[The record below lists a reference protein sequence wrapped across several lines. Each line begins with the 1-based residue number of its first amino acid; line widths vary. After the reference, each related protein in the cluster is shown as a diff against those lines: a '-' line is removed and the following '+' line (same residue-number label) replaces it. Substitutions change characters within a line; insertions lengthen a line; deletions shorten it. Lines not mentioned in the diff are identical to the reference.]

1 MATVVKTFNYTG
13 TLQQATIPPGTQS
26 MDVHLWGGAGG
37 GGGGDRAGPGASGS
51 AGHYVTSTS
60 IAISSAQIGTT
71 INVAVGGG
79 GGGGSGGG
87 NAPGGVNGKS
97 ITGYSGG
104 IGGNSGPSGS
114 SGAGGGATVVQI
126 DSTDIAVAGGGGGG
140 GGAGIA
146 SNGTAGINTNSA
158 TANSPGTLGED
169 GKDHTGDGGGGGA
182 GGGGVDGG
190 RSGNGGSGD
199 NGGTGGYAGSNNA
212 AGGSESNGSG
222 ITPGGTGSQYYTS
235 GVAVAGGPGSS
246 GADGKAVVVF
256 NIGVQA
262 QTKVGNNIQS
272 FSRSLNSTGEI
283 VTFFNNLVNG
293 IPNPGYQHAW
303 WVVSPALTQSQ
314 WQGIPY
320 YYNNSIFI
328 VQGNVT
334 RYTGTNSSDTSIT
347 VNNTT
352 YTRTGS
358 PAGGN
363 VLINFVDGSSQTY
376 NIQIYSFS
384 TTQSAGW
391 RSIDRIF
398 TKVSG
403 SWKQITSAYMKVGG
417 AWKALFNSGIS
428 FIETAAGFGDSS
440 GSSSSGSGGT
450 GGGGGCFIAGT
461 MVTMADGTQK
471 PVEQV
476 DIGDTVSVGGKVFAT
491 GKFLIDNLYDYK
503 GIQVSG
509 THMVKED
516 GKWTR
521 VEDSRLG
528 RSLGDD
534 EVIVYVFGNE
544 NRRIIINDTEFTDYF
559 ELSEQQELAN
569 HGEQFFSN
577 WQDHDRQIHDK
588 NVNIL
593 NA

>member
-1 MATVVKTFNYTG
+1 MASNVFTFNYTG
-13 TLQQATIPPGTQS
+13 TLNQVVIPPGTES
-26 MDVHLWGGAGG
+26 IDVHLWGGAGG

-51 AGHYVTSTS
+51 AGHYVTSTTIS
-60 IAISSAQIGTT
+60 ILSAQIGQTMT
-71 INVAVGGG
+71 IAVGGG

-87 NAPGGVNGKS
+87 NAPGGANGKS

-114 SGAGGGATVVQI
+114 SGAGGGGGGATVVQI
-126 DSTDIAVAGGGGGG
+126 GGTDIAVAGGGGGG

-212 AGGSESNGSG
+212 AGGTEANGSG

-246 GADGKAVVVF
+246 GADGKAVVIF
-256 NIGVQA
+256 NTNARGYVKVGGEWKIANALYYKVSGVWKRITSA
-262 QTKVGNNIQS
+262 FTKVG
-272 FSRSLNSTGEI
+272 
-283 VTFFNNLVNG
+283 
-293 IPNPGYQHAW
+293 
-303 WVVSPALTQSQ
+303 
-314 WQGIPY
+314 
-320 YYNNSIFI
+320 
-328 VQGNVT
+328 
-334 RYTGTNSSDTSIT
+334 GT
-347 VNNTT
+347 
-352 YTRTGS
+352 
-358 PAGGN
+358 
-363 VLINFVDGSSQTY
+363 
-376 NIQIYSFS
+376 
-384 TTQSAGW
+384 
-391 RSIDRIF
+391 
-398 TKVSG
+398 
-403 SWKQITSAYMKVGG
+403 
-417 AWKALFNSGIS
+417 WKAIFALSTFT
-428 FIETAAGFGDSS
+428 ETAAGFGDAS
-440 GSSSSGSGGT
+440 GSSSSGSGGS
-450 GGGGGCFIAGT
+450 GGGGCFIAGT
-461 MVTMADGTQK
+461 MITMADGSLK

-491 GKFLIDNLYDYK
+491 GKFLIDNLYDYN

-521 VEDSRLG
+521 VEDSRMG

-534 EVIVYVFGNE
+534 EHIVYVFGNE

-559 ELSEQQELAN
+559 ELSEQQELVN